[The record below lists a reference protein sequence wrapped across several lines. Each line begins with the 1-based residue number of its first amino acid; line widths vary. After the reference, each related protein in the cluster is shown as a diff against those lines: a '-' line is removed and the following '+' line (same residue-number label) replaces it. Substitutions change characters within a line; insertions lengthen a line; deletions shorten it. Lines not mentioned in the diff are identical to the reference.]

1 MVNVKYKYTGVR
13 KMDKKLINIAQILS
27 DYCDN
32 IDCDSCP
39 FDHIV
44 SDDCRCPVDRTR
56 SALREILQ
64 ENNTLFDRTE
74 ASEPQI
80 ESYDTE
86 AEYYF
91 RQYELLRSLIK
102 DLAEKAEF
110 DVSEKPEPILDTDD
124 DDE

>member
-1 MVNVKYKYTGVR
+1 MN
-13 KMDKKLINIAQILS
+13 KKLVNIAQILS

-32 IDCDSCP
+32 IDCDCCP

-64 ENNTLFDRTE
+64 ENNNVSNEPE
-74 ASEPQI
+74 ASEPQV

-86 AEYYF
+86 DEYYLL
-91 RQYELLRSLIK
+91 QYERLRSLIK

-110 DVSEKPEPILDTDD
+110 DVSEKPEPILDVDD